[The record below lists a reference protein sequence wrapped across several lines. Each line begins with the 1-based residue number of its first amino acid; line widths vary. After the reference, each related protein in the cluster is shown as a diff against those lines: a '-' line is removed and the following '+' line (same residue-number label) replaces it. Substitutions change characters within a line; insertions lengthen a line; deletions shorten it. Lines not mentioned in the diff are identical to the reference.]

1 MAISRDKKT
10 ELLKEYKE
18 IVENKSGYFLVSSDN
33 IDTAT
38 ITDLKKS
45 LKDSNANF
53 KVLKNTIFKLAL
65 QDSKQPVEIQTF
77 DGATAVI
84 YFDEDPTI
92 PAKLVKEV
100 QEETE
105 QMQARGGVY
114 EGKFL
119 TEDKVL
125 QLAEI
130 PSREQLLGMLVGSM
144 SAPLTG
150 FMNAV
155 TGNVRSLT
163 VALKG
168 ISEKES

>member
-1 MAISRDKKT
+1 MAISRNKKT
-10 ELLKEYKE
+10 ELLDEYKQ
-18 IVENKSGYFLVSSDN
+18 IIKDHSGYFLVRSDS

-38 ITDLKKS
+38 VTELKKE
-45 LKDSNANF
+45 LKDNNANF
-53 KVLKNTIFKLAL
+53 KVLKNTIFKIAL
-65 QDSKQPVEIQTF
+65 QDTKQPVEIQDF

-84 YFDEDPTI
+84 YFDEDPTT
-92 PAKLVKEV
+92 PAKLVKDI

-105 QMQARGGVY
+105 EMNARGGVF
-114 EGKFL
+114 EGQFL
-119 TEDKVL
+119 TEAKVM

-130 PSREQLLGMLVGSM
+130 PSREELLGMLVGSI

-150 FMNAV
+150 FMNAA
-155 TGNVRSLT
+155 TGNIRGLT

>member
-10 ELLKEYKE
+10 ELLDEYKQ
-18 IVENKSGYFLVSSDN
+18 IIKDHGGYFLVRSDN

-38 ITDLKKS
+38 VTNLKME
-45 LKDSNANF
+45 LKNNNADF
-53 KVLKNTIFKLAL
+53 KVLKNTIFKIAL
-65 QDSKQPVEIQTF
+65 QDTEQPVEIQDF

-84 YFDEDPTI
+84 YFDQDPTT
-92 PAKLVKEV
+92 PAKLVKDI
-100 QEETE
+100 QKETE
-105 QMQARGGVY
+105 QMNARGGVF
-114 EGKFL
+114 EGQFL
-119 TEDKVL
+119 SEEKVM

-130 PSREQLLGMLVGSM
+130 PSRDELLGMLVGSM

-155 TGNVRSLT
+155 TGNVRGLT

>member
-10 ELLKEYKE
+10 ELLNEYKE
-18 IVENKSGYFLVSSDN
+18 ILENKGGYFLVCSDN

-38 ITDLKKS
+38 VTDLKKS
-45 LKDSNANF
+45 LKEQNANF

-65 QDSKQPVEIQTF
+65 QDTKQPVEIQTF

-84 YFDEDPTI
+84 YFDEDPTL
-92 PAKLVKEV
+92 PAKLVRDI

-119 TEDKVL
+119 TEQKVM

-130 PSREQLLGMLVGSM
+130 PTREELLGMLVGSI

-150 FMNAV
+150 FMNAT
-155 TGNVRSLT
+155 TGNVRGLT

>member
-10 ELLKEYKE
+10 ELLEEYKE
-18 IVENKSGYFLVSSDN
+18 ILKNKGGYFLVSSDN

-38 ITDLKKS
+38 VTELKKDLK
-45 LKDSNANF
+45 DNNANF
-53 KVLKNTIFKLAL
+53 RVLKNTIFKIAL
-65 QDSKQPVEIQTF
+65 QDTDQPVEVQDF

-84 YFDEDPTI
+84 YFDEDPTT
-92 PAKLVKEV
+92 PAKLVKDV
-100 QEETE
+100 QKETE
-105 QMQARGGVY
+105 QMSAKAGVY

-119 TEDKVL
+119 SEQKVM

-130 PSREQLLGMLVGSM
+130 PSREELLSMLVGSM
-144 SAPLTG
+144 NAPLTG

-155 TGNVRSLT
+155 TGNVRGLT
-163 VALKG
+163 VALKA

>member
-10 ELLKEYKE
+10 ELLEEYKKILKDHE
-18 IVENKSGYFLVSSDN
+18 GYFLVNSDS

-38 ITDLKKS
+38 ITELKKDLKNN
-45 LKDSNANF
+45 NANF
-53 KVLKNTIFKLAL
+53 KVLKNTIFKIAL
-65 QDSKQPVEIQTF
+65 QDTEQPIEIQNF
-77 DGATAVI
+77 NGATAVI
-84 YFDEDPTI
+84 YFGEDPTT

-100 QEETE
+100 QIETE
-105 QMQARGGVY
+105 KLGARGGVY
-114 EGKFL
+114 EGQFL
-119 TEDKVL
+119 SEEKVK

-130 PSREQLLGMLVGSM
+130 PSREELLGMLAGSL

-150 FMNAV
+150 FMNAI
-155 TGNVRSLT
+155 TGNVRGLT